1 MIENFEVKE
10 FTQDTWA
17 DFDALFGK
25 HKGVSGGCWCTFNL
39 ITSSQFN
46 KMTRDERKDMQHQL
60 AEGGQSCGLMI
71 YDAGVPVGWCQYG
84 PAEYFTRLERARAY
98 QELSIPLEWK
108 PQWRISCIF
117 VDKDRRR
124 EGLSQLPLKA
134 ALESIKQKGGG
145 VVEAFPYDIPGA
157 KRPSYTGSVK
167 MYALEGFEEV
177 ARLGKIT
184 VLMRK
189 RI

>member
-1 MIENFEVKE
+1 MIEKYEVKE
-10 FTQDTWA
+10 FTRNTWE

-39 ITSSQFN
+39 TTSTQFN
-46 KMTRDERKDMQHQL
+46 KMTRDERKEMQHQL
-60 AEGGQSCGLMI
+60 TEDDQSCGLMI
-71 YDAGVPVGWCQYG
+71 YDACVPIGWCQYG
-84 PAEYFTRLERARAY
+84 PAENFIRFARMRAY
-98 QELSIPLEWK
+98 QALEIPLELK

-117 VDKDRRR
+117 VDKHRRR
-124 EGLSQLPLKA
+124 EGLSQLPLQA
-134 ALESIKQKGGG
+134 ALEAIKQKGGG
-145 VVEAFPYDIPGA
+145 IVEAFPFDIPGA

-167 MYALEGFEEV
+167 MYTVEGFEEV

>member
-1 MIENFEVKE
+1 MIENYEVKE
-10 FTQDTWA
+10 FTRETWS

-39 ITSSQFN
+39 TTSSQFN
-46 KMTRDERKDMQHQL
+46 KMTRDERYEMQHQL
-60 AEGGQSCGLMI
+60 TEDDKSCGLMI
-71 YDAGVPVGWCQYG
+71 YDAGVPIGWCQYG
-84 PAEYFTRLERARAY
+84 PAENFIRFERTRAY
-98 QELSIPLEWK
+98 QALEVPTELK

-117 VDKDRRR
+117 IDKHRRR

-134 ALESIKQKGGG
+134 ALEAIEKKGGG
-145 VVEAFPYDIPGA
+145 IVEAFPFDIPGA

-167 MYALEGFEEV
+167 MFTIEGFEEV

-189 RI
+189 HI